1 MQTRSAFYST
11 VLVGTAF
18 LGAGCA
24 TNQPVQQPISPPPI
38 VVQTSWM
45 KNARITAVSV
55 NETDESK
62 LLGLYMWRFD
72 IVAPKPKHQIN
83 FVVEA
88 QEMGIP
94 PRTLVS
100 LPMDTGS
107 GWPLNKKLSVFVGQS
122 PLYDGQVLGAKA
134 NYQLRFDS
142 FQSKTLE
149 QIGGSST
156 SSVANNPLSGIASTG
171 SSGSPNQR
179 PDGSFVLSYGYRN
192 GFPTQPQQTPDVAL
206 VFRVEEQAY

>member
-1 MQTRSAFYST
+1 MQFVCLADARNRPLKPEMRKLMQIRSAFYST

-83 FVVEA
+83 FCRSRHRKWVYHRA
-88 QEMGIP
+88 RSSACRWILGA
-94 PRTLVS
+94 
-100 LPMDTGS
+100 

-156 SSVANNPLSGIASTG
+156 SSVANNPFKRDCLD
-171 SSGSPNQR
+171 R
-179 PDGSFVLSYGYRN
+179 
-192 GFPTQPQQTPDVAL
+192 
-206 VFRVEEQAY
+206 